1 MGTPVGKSGDTLAY
15 TDTSGRRTVKPLV
28 GDLSHSHLSNG
39 SPVLSAGTTAR
50 LGRGTVVLG
59 ADLGSR
65 FTANGN
71 PVKDLH
77 TRAGI
82 VGCDLSTGYR
92 VS

>member
-1 MGTPVGKSGDTLAY
+1 MGTPVGRSGDMFVY
-15 TDTSGRRTVKPLV
+15 TDRSGKRAVKPIV
-28 GDLSHSHLSNG
+28 GDLSLRHTSNS
-39 SPVLSAGTTAR
+39 SPVLSSGTAVK
-50 LGRGTVVLG
+50 LDSGTVVLG

-77 TRAGI
+77 SRAGM
-82 VGCDLSTGYR
+82 VSSDLSTGYR